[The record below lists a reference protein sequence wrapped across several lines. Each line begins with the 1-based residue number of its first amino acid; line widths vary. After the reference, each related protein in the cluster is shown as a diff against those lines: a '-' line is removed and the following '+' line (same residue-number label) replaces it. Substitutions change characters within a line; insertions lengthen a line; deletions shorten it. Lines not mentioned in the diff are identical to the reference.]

1 MVHLRLVKEALPR
14 IHRTIREALP
24 ITIATGVA
32 VAVSESAAIRMH
44 INLVGWRH
52 LLMVEVL
59 CRVNRRLLV
68 VRRVQ
73 RQVLQLASSEQQ
85 WL

>member
-1 MVHLRLVKEALPR
+1 MAHLRLVKEALPR
-14 IHRTIREALP
+14 IHLTIREALP
-24 ITIATGVA
+24 ITIATGEA
-32 VAVSESAAIRMH
+32 VAVSEIAVIRMH

-59 CRVNRRLLV
+59 CKVNRRLLV
-68 VRRVQ
+68 ARRVQ